1 MNYKL
6 QISKKTFQA
15 LKKLDRSK
23 KEEITKVFDKILN
36 DPLSFKPLK
45 YELKGFYRA
54 RIGKYRII
62 FRVDNDIVYI
72 EVIEHRKKVYR

>member
-23 KEEITKVFDKILN
+23 KEEITKVFNKILN
-36 DPLSFKPLK
+36 DPFSFKPLK

-72 EVIEHRKKVYR
+72 EVIEHRKKVYS